1 MTDRDRPIAA
11 GRALPRRI
19 LWLLLGALA
28 ASGALPAPGGRAL
41 ADEQPVADGQPAAT
55 VRVGYL
61 GEAVRRPLPLSL
73 VEPIVIDDGVE
84 GARLGIVDDNTTGQ
98 FTHQHFV
105 LDEAI
110 VPEGA
115 DVAGAARRLL
125 AAGDRMLILDLAA
138 PRLLAVADLPEA
150 KDALLLNVQAT
161 DDRLRGPDCRRNLL
175 HVVPSRAMLADGLA
189 QYLIWKQWNRWFLL
203 VGKGPGDKLY
213 ADAIR
218 RAATKFRA
226 RIVEDHEYDAAAT
239 ARRTD
244 TGHAQ
249 IQRQM
254 PVLTQGADYD
264 VLIVADESDLFGE
277 YLPYRTWRP
286 RPVAGTQG
294 LVATAWSRTHEQW
307 GATQLQ
313 HRFERAAHRWMT
325 PRDYAAWL
333 AARSIAEAATRSGKA
348 DAETIGAFVRS
359 AAFDVAGF
367 KGQRLTF
374 RNLGRPDATADPA
387 DRTALA
393 GIGVAAGGL
402 SCMSTASSTRSA
414 STSRKPPA

>member
-19 LWLLLGALA
+19 AWLFLGGLVALGAPLPPRA
-28 ASGALPAPGGRAL
+28 A
-41 ADEQPVADGQPAAT
+41 VADDQPAAT

-61 GEAVRRPLPLSL
+61 GEAVRRPPPLSL
-73 VEPIVIDDGVE
+73 VAPMVTDDGVQ
-84 GARLGIVDDNTTGQ
+84 GARLGIADDNTTGQ

-110 VPEGA
+110 VPEGG
-115 DVAGAARRLL
+115 DVAGAARKLL
-125 AAGDRMLILDLAA
+125 AAGDRLLILDLAA
-138 PRLLAVADLPEA
+138 PRLLQVADLAEA
-150 KDALLLNVQAT
+150 RDALLFNVQAT
-161 DDRLRGPDCRRNLL
+161 DDRLRGADCRPNLL
-175 HVVPSRAMLADGLA
+175 HVVPSRAMLADALA
-189 QYLIWKQWNRWFLL
+189 EYLIWKQWPRWFLL
-203 VGKGPGDKLY
+203 VGKGSDDKLY
-213 ADAIR
+213 ADAVR
-218 RAATKFRA
+218 RAARKFRA
-226 RIVEDHEYDAAAT
+226 RIVEDREYDAAST

-244 TGHAQ
+244 TGETL

-254 PVLTQGADYD
+254 PTLTQGDDYD

-294 LVATAWSRTHEQW
+294 LIATAWSRTHEQW

-333 AARSIAEAATRSGKA
+333 AARSIAEAATRSGKTDAA
-348 DAETIGAFVRS
+348 DIGTFIRS
-359 AAFDVAGF
+359 PGFDVAGF
-367 KGQRLTF
+367 KGQKLTF
-374 RNLGRPDATADPA
+374 RSWDGQMRQPILLTGARSLVSVSPQEGFLHEHSELDTLGIDQPETAC
-387 DRTALA
+387 
-393 GIGVAAGGL
+393 V
-402 SCMSTASSTRSA
+402 M
-414 STSRKPPA
+414 K